1 MKKILD
7 VVGGIFSGLG
17 RVIAALCSCFVDA
30 VVQYPRFFLLLAA
43 AGGFYY
49 ALHYVPGFGELA
61 AEVFATFLVVTVI
74 YYGARG
80 KKKKR

>member
-1 MKKILD
+1 MEKFLD
-7 VVGGIFSGLG
+7 VVSGIFRGLG
-17 RVIAALCSCFVDA
+17 KIIAALCSGFVDA

-61 AEVFATFLVVTVI
+61 AEVIAISLVATVI

-80 KKKKR
+80 KRKKR